1 VQVKKVNHSFIF
13 QRSCFGMMEWDL
25 IIYIKKDMLPIVFGI
40 FAILLIA
47 FIFFAIKK
55 KNQGDNLGDRK
66 AGDQQ
71 A

>member
-1 VQVKKVNHSFIF
+1 
-13 QRSCFGMMEWDL
+13 MMEWDL

-47 FIFFAIKK
+47 FIFFAIKR